1 MTFQTVAPPVA
12 PVTYD
17 AGAQGGI
24 FQLRYLPLL
33 AFLASMMSI
42 MIWNVNAS
50 RAGGEPVGDSS
61 NYYRILL
68 ILGAASCSAFILLR
82 DPKRWGYAF
91 PGPLLALLAYG
102 ILAMISSA
110 FIPEYAFYALWKSFE
125 IVVDCLIIASLLSFH
140 PTFATARAPYRMV
153 ITIDAILVLTYLAEA
168 VIVPERALH
177 PARGYLRIQMEG
189 VLPVMPENGVA
200 FISATAAFACICGI
214 FRTPKLLRKCG
225 LAVLFGLCL
234 VSLVLAQSRTSVGG
248 LAVATIVFLIADR
261 RFAALA
267 VLALGAV
274 VVGTYYS
281 ELVEVGAAYLLR
293 GQDSQLLTSL
303 SGRTEGWQTA
313 WIAFQESPFFG
324 NGFAAY
330 ARAFVLKGEVTSMH
344 GAIFE
349 VMVGTGAAGLV
360 AWTIAILWTVFRAL
374 TLPTAIAGVD
384 PLITR
389 SVKAEMMGIAALML
403 IRAST
408 SSGLAE
414 HEDNLF
420 LFLGLLVY
428 VHSARRLAAE
438 THAAEERQ
446 RISALPGRGIPGRWS
461 AQ

>member
-1 MTFQTVAPPVA
+1 MKPAVAPTLGQPA
-12 PVTYD
+12 
-17 AGAQGGI
+17 AQGGLL
-24 FQLRYLPLL
+24 QLRYLPLL
-33 AFLASMMSI
+33 AFLGSMMSI

-50 RAGGEPVGDSS
+50 RAGGAPEGDSS

-82 DPKRWGYAF
+82 DPKRWGDAF

-153 ITIDAILVLTYLAEA
+153 ITIDAILVITYLLEA
-168 VIVPERALH
+168 LIVPERALH
-177 PARGYLRIQMEG
+177 SARGYLRIQMEG

-200 FISATAAFACICGI
+200 FISATAAFACICGA
-214 FRTPKLLRKCG
+214 FRTPRILRKCG
-225 LAVLFGLCL
+225 LILLLGLCL

-248 LAVATIVFLIADR
+248 LAVATVVFLLADR
-261 RFAALA
+261 RFAALG
-267 VLALGAV
+267 VLALAAV

-360 AWTIAILWTVFRAL
+360 AWLTAIAWTLFRAM
-374 TLPTAIAGVD
+374 TLPTAIDGVD
-384 PLITR
+384 AAMSR
-389 SVKAEMMGIAALML
+389 SVKAEMLGIAALML
-403 IRAST
+403 IRSST

-438 THAAEERQ
+438 TGATQRERLN
-446 RISALPGRGIPGRWS
+446 ALPGRGIPARWS
-461 AQ
+461 AR

>member
-1 MTFQTVAPPVA
+1 MTVHSAVPPAVPA
-12 PVTYD
+12 T
-17 AGAQGGI
+17 AQPGSRGGI

-33 AFLASMMSI
+33 AFLGSMMSI

-50 RAGGEPVGDSS
+50 SSAGGAPEGDSS

-68 ILGAASCSAFILLR
+68 ILSAASCSAFLLLR
-82 DPKRWGYAF
+82 DPKRWAFAF

-140 PTFATARAPYRMV
+140 PSFATARAPYRMV

-168 VIVPERALH
+168 LIVPERALH
-177 PARGYLRIQMEG
+177 AARGYLRIQMEG

-200 FISATAAFACICGI
+200 FISATAAFACLCGA
-214 FRTPKLLRKCG
+214 FRTPRLLRKCG
-225 LAVLFGLCL
+225 LIVLLGLCL

-248 LAVATIVFLIADR
+248 LAVATIVFLVADR

-281 ELVEVGAAYLLR
+281 SLVEVGAAYLLR

-330 ARAFVLKGEVTSMH
+330 ARAFVLKGDVTSMH

-360 AWTIAILWTVFRAL
+360 AWLMAILWTVFRTL
-374 TLPTAIAGVD
+374 MLPTTIEGMDAKLV
-384 PLITR
+384 R

-403 IRAST
+403 IRSST

-420 LFLGLLVY
+420 LFLGLLAY
-428 VHSARRLAAE
+428 VHSMRRLAAE
-438 THAAEERQ
+438 TRVAQQGRVNAPQ
-446 RISALPGRGIPGRWS
+446 DRGIPVRWS
-461 AQ
+461 AR